1 MVVDTSALIAILF
14 REPGWEGLEDAIL
27 RQPPCW
33 ISAIGRLEAAM
44 VVEGRKGSMHG
55 DLDELIQNLELRT
68 IPFDETQL
76 AFAVDAFRRY
86 GKGRHKAALNL
97 GDCCAY
103 GLAKALDEPLL
114 FKGDDFSQTGV
125 ASVPTG

>member
-1 MVVDTSALIAILF
+1 MVIDTSAVLAILL
-14 REPGWEGLEDAIL
+14 REPDWRQITRSIL
-27 RQPPCW
+27 ADRTRLM
-33 ISAIGRLEAAM
+33 STVSRLESVM
-44 VVEGRKGSMHG
+44 VFEGRKVGRPEE
-55 DLDELIQNLELRT
+55 LEELIADLRILV

-86 GKGRHKAALNL
+86 GKGRHRAALNL

-114 FKGDDFSQTGV
+114 FKGDDFSQTDV

>member
-1 MVVDTSALIAILF
+1 M
-14 REPGWEGLEDAIL
+14 
-27 RQPPCW
+27 
-33 ISAIGRLEAAM
+33 
-44 VVEGRKGSMHG
+44 
-55 DLDELIQNLELRT
+55 

-114 FKGDDFSQTGV
+114 FKGDDFSQTDV